1 MSRNSNSGNATCS
14 ANNTAIDDSG
24 SCTLSET
31 ARLVVYAVMI
41 LVTVIIHFVRG
52 VAFYFVCINASRT
65 LHNGMFSNILRTP
78 VLFFDT
84 NPSGKFVYV

>member
-14 ANNTAIDDSG
+14 ANDSG

-41 LVTVIIHFVRG
+41 LVTVIIHLVRG
-52 VAFYFVCINASRT
+52 VAFYLVCINASRT
-65 LHNGMFSNILRTP
+65 LHNRMFSNILRTP

-84 NPSGKFVYV
+84 NTSGKFVYL